1 MQTNIANNFALSDL
15 STYRER
21 CWAISSKRG
30 IAIFGSSFG
39 SNESRRRLDD
49 LTSACKKRLEA
60 HMFFL
65 STEPSIYRRIKE
77 VLNKKHFLTNQDILN
92 ERL

>member
-1 MQTNIANNFALSDL
+1 MPNKSVSKLISDFERSDL

-21 CWAISSKRG
+21 CCAISNKRG

-49 LTSACKKRLEA
+49 LTSACK
-60 HMFFL
+60 
-65 STEPSIYRRIKE
+65 
-77 VLNKKHFLTNQDILN
+77 NQEEKSELFKTKIPQ
-92 ERL
+92 